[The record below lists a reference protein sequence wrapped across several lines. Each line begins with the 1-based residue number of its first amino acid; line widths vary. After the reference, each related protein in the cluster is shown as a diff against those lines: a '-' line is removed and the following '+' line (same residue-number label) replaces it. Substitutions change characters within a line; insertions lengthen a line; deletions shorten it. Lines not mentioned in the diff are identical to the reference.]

1 MDDRAIETLGRQAL
15 SGWRGVVVD
24 RFIGR
29 PLERRTRFTAAQVR
43 AAVGLLFFV
52 YMGYRLTVALVRS
65 AREAGRT
72 A

>member
-1 MDDRAIETLGRQAL
+1 MNDDAIETLGQQAL

-24 RFIGR
+24 RLVGR
-29 PLERRTRFTAAQVR
+29 PIERRTRFTAAQVR

-65 AREAGRT
+65 VREAGRT
-72 A
+72 T